1 MKVQIL
7 RPNHCILL
15 QPVLIVQLGLDRLW
29 VEQPSYHAM
38 ASRCLVAKIVAKISL
53 SWPIWFRNC
62 IEFLQLFQI
71 SLAQV
76 DCELV
81 GLDLWWRR
89 WGWVWQD
96 ARRVWQLWFVFC
108 QAQLCLCRGELGPR
122 RSDYHFCQV
131 GLEEVLIHLPIL
143 FFVSILP
150 TLNPFTTL
158 YKIVKNKFYIFD

>member
-15 QPVLIVQLGLDRLW
+15 QSVLIVQLGLDRLW

-38 ASRCLVAKIVAKISL
+38 ASRRLVAKIVAKISL

-81 GLDLWWRR
+81 GLDLWLAEVGLRLAGCTEGLATLICVLSGSVLSLP
-89 WGWVWQD
+89 GW
-96 ARRVWQLWFVFC
+96 ARSSPIWLPLLPGWSGGGVDSSAYFVFRPY
-108 QAQLCLCRGELGPR
+108 LT
-122 RSDYHFCQV
+122 HFEPV
-131 GLEEVLIHLPIL
+131 HDSV
-143 FFVSILP
+143 
-150 TLNPFTTL
+150 
-158 YKIVKNKFYIFD
+158 YKSQE